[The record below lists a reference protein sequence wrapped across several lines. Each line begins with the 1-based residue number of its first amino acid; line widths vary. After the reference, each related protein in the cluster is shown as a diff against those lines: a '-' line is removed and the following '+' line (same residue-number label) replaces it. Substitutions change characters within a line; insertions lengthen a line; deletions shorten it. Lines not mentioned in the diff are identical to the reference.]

1 MTKEDFLELSEQI
14 IILDGA
20 TGSNLYKAGMPRG
33 ICTEQWILE
42 HEEVLMDLQR
52 QYVEAGSQIV
62 MAPTFGANR
71 NRLTGYGLEE
81 QMREMNLRLVDIS
94 QRAVEGRA
102 YVAGDITVPGAVIG
116 SSPDKTYEAAIEGYR
131 EQILYLK
138 EAGVDLIVAET
149 MISIDEA
156 MAALEAA
163 KSVCDLPVFC
173 SMTVEADGSIY
184 AGGNAVEAVETLQEM
199 GANAVGINCSVGP
212 DQLEAIV
219 TNMKS
224 IAKVPV
230 IVKPNAGM
238 PLISE
243 KGEAIYSMTSEDFAR
258 YMTSLIG
265 AGAGIVGG
273 CCGTTPEFIRQLC
286 RIL

>member
-1 MTKEDFLELSEQI
+1 MTKEDFQELSKQI
-14 IILDGA
+14 VILDGA

-33 ICTEQWILE
+33 ICSEQWILE
-42 HEEVLMDLQR
+42 HEEVLMELQR

-62 MAPTFGANR
+62 MAPTFGANKI
-71 NRLTGYGLEE
+71 RLADYGLQD
-81 QMREMNLRLVDIS
+81 QMRELNLRLVDLS

-102 YVAGDITVPGAVIG
+102 YVAGDITVAGEVIG
-116 SSPDKTYEAAIEGYR
+116 SSLEKTYEAAMENYR
-131 EQILYLK
+131 QQILYLK

-149 MISIDEA
+149 MISIDET

-163 KSVCDLPVFC
+163 QSVCDLPVLC

-184 AGGNAVEAVETLQEM
+184 AGGNAVEAVESLQEM
-199 GANAVGINCSVGP
+199 GASAVGINCSVGP

-224 IAKVPV
+224 IAKVPL

-238 PLISE
+238 PVISDE
-243 KGEAIYSMTSEDFAR
+243 GEAIYHMTPEDFAR
-258 YMTSLIG
+258 YMTNLIG
-265 AGAGIVGG
+265 AGAGVVGG

-286 RIL
+286 SIL